1 MSNETKSEE
10 SPIREENGEPDP
22 PAAPS
27 NADSALPDA
36 EEIADRDSDFGQLAT
51 APPRPKSA
59 RWVAWLA
66 LILAL
71 AAVGLLG
78 YASLSDRQASRLAAE
93 TDQGLAALIGRLQS
107 QSESTGSAV
116 GELRETVAALE
127 AENKRLTAAIEGF
140 NLQLDERSGLIDT
153 VAPRLSSVEKSISN
167 LQGISSGARDT
178 WLSAEAEYYLQIANV
193 QLQLAGNPGLA
204 ILALEMADERIAQ
217 LSDPALIEVR
227 QALADEL
234 AALEA
239 MEKPDIEGTTLT
251 LASLARVA
259 ESLPMRR
266 IEIAVSPDDQPA
278 GPEATGM
285 DRALASVKGAFS
297 GLVKVIP
304 PDAAVL
310 PLVSPETEALL
321 RANLGLQ
328 LQSARLALLRAERAA
343 FEQGLDDALASLD
356 THFDQQS
363 TQVTSAQE
371 TIREIRAGD
380 YAIEPPDIS
389 GSLRLLRQYQA
400 LAETT
405 P

>member
-1 MSNETKSEE
+1 M
-10 SPIREENGEPDP
+10 
-22 PAAPS
+22 
-27 NADSALPDA
+27 
-36 EEIADRDSDFGQLAT
+36 
-51 APPRPKSA
+51 
-59 RWVAWLA
+59 
-66 LILAL
+66 
-71 AAVGLLG
+71 
-78 YASLSDRQASRLAAE
+78 
-93 TDQGLAALIGRLQS
+93 
-107 QSESTGSAV
+107 
-116 GELRETVAALE
+116 
-127 AENKRLTAAIEGF
+127 
-140 NLQLDERSGLIDT
+140 
-153 VAPRLSSVEKSISN
+153 EKSISN